1 MIVSNNN
8 AAANAQNSS
17 KLEASKAHEKPRA
30 IVAEANATPAK
41 ITSIP
46 KDDLT
51 LKSQNP
57 KEMLGAQVKTINKE
71 IGTLQSAA
79 KAIKEVKS
87 LVSDYKSTNENA
99 KHTTNIE
106 AQSKLEKDAADIKVQ
121 IAKKL
126 EDTSFGGQKVFST
139 SLLDFDPKKIDI
151 KDIDSEDF
159 MKSLDGQEANIKT
172 SLSKLSKQ
180 LDKLTTTDLLPD
192 IKLNHK
198 NLAMAHKEPS
208 ETRVKELLG

>member
-1 MIVSNNN
+1 MIVSKNTPN
-8 AAANAQNSS
+8 ASNGALTTN
-17 KLEASKAHEKPRA
+17 KTPEKPRA

-57 KEMLGAQVKTINKE
+57 KEMLGAKVKTINKE

-87 LVSDYKSTNENA
+87 LVSDYKSINVNA
-99 KHTTNIE
+99 KHTTDIE
-106 AQSKLEKDAADIKVQ
+106 AQSRLEKEAGGIKAE
-121 IAKKL
+121 IAKKIQ
-126 EDTSFGGQKVFST
+126 DTSFDGKKVFQT
-139 SLLDFDPKKIDI
+139 SLLDFDPKKIDVA
-151 KDIDSEDF
+151 DLDSEDF
-159 MKSLDGQEANIKT
+159 IKSLNTEEANIKT

-180 LDKLTTTDLLPD
+180 LDGLTSTDLLPD

-198 NLAMAHKEPS
+198 SLAMAHKEPS
-208 ETRVKELLG
+208 ESRVKELLG